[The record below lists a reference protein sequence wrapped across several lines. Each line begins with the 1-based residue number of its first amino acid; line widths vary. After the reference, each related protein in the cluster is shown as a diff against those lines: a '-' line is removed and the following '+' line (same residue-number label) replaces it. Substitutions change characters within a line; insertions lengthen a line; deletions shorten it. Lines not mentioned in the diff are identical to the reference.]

1 MRGCCDN
8 SPFFKTSDNG
18 CNNIINDK
26 HHSDNTN
33 IMEHNKIGGV
43 ELRHNFATMLLW
55 EQVTGQPF
63 ALANVTDIV
72 KYAYICYIDAGGEG
86 KDLVAFARELTNDHV
101 EALMA
106 QMMANTPKVAEE
118 GKKKA

>member
-18 CNNIINDK
+18 GNNIIDDK